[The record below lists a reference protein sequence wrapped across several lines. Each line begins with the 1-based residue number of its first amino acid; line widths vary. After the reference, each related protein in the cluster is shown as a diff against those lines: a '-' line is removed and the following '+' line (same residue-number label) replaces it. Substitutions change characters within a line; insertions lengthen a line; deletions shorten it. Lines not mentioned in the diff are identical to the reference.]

1 MSVIDKIQERLAKN
15 LYTVSVFGSSE
26 AVYEQMWDDIESLLI
41 LFSAK
46 NRAIEEKLKE
56 TEEKIKFINTSDS
69 VFKGSMSANK
79 ELNRL
84 RGIKKALKELL

>member
-1 MSVIDKIQERLAKN
+1 MSIIDKIQEKLEKS
-15 LYTVSVFGSSE
+15 LYVGDSE

-41 LFSAK
+41 LFRAK

-56 TEEKIKFINTSDS
+56 TEEKIKFITASDS
-69 VFKGSMSANK
+69 VFRGSMSANK

-84 RGIKKALKELL
+84 RGVKKALKELLCLT